1 MWPGWPENKE
11 QVPDAGFVVAT
22 YPALDYMN
30 RQSPRMGYD
39 WVLSR
44 LSLIE
49 LMIVVAIVAILG
61 TIAYPSYQRYLLS
74 SHRIDAKKMLLD
86 AANRQETYFMDF
98 NRYTSS
104 AADLNISEN
113 SESGYHLVISAGVNT
128 YILFATGLWCAGS
141 DSDCIIFSID
151 QDGTR
156 VPPGS
161 GIPSTMLAGTRR

>member
-1 MWPGWPENKE
+1 MI
-11 QVPDAGFVVAT
+11 GF
-22 YPALDYMN
+22 Y
-30 RQSPRMGYD
+30 RGF
-39 WVLSR
+39 
-44 LSLIE
+44 SLIE

-113 SESGYHLVISAGVNT
+113 SESGFYHLVISAGINT
-128 YILFATGLWCAGS
+128 YILFATASGAQGS

-156 VPPGS
+156 S
-161 GIPSTMLAGTRR
+161 ATRLGDTVNNACWD